1 MLVRGCNDDSS
12 MNSLTMKKFS
22 QLALAAISLFID
34 GSAFAYPPVEYESC
48 IEKALESV
56 FSKGLNNTLEDVE
69 NYCDCALTKIMDE
82 RKSITSSINYCNA
95 TYMQ

>member
-1 MLVRGCNDDSS
+1 MIDDSS
-12 MNSLTMKKFS
+12 INNLTMKKFS
-22 QLALAAISLFID
+22 QLTFAAISLFIA
-34 GSAFAYPPVEYESC
+34 GSAFAYPTVEYESC

-56 FSKGLNNTLEDVE
+56 FSKGLSNTIEDVE

-82 RKSITSSINYCNA
+82 GEPITSSINYCNT

>member
-1 MLVRGCNDDSS
+1 MQ
-12 MNSLTMKKFS
+12 KFS
-22 QLALAAISLFID
+22 QFTLAAISMLIA

-48 IEKALESV
+48 IEKALQSV
-56 FSKGLNNTLEDVE
+56 FSKGLNNTLDEVE

-82 RKSITSSINYCNA
+82 GKPITSSINYCNA